1 MTEFRIRSWDLP
13 PRMWLPAP
21 RSTTSV
27 HVWLTLLEP
36 PVSLK
41 GAASILNPK
50 AGGTSDPFGVMVAL
64 LSVAAKCFRAW
75 VRVEILWRRVLLPLL
90 AVAGKCYRAQPLVNI
105 EGATKYKH
113 GMTCAA
119 ELFYLRH
126 VRYCAASAF

>member
-1 MTEFRIRSWDLP
+1 M
-13 PRMWLPAP
+13 
-21 RSTTSV
+21 
-27 HVWLTLLEP
+27 HVWFTLLGP

-50 AGGTSDPFGVMVAL
+50 AGGTSDPFGVIAAL

-75 VRVEILWRRVLLPLL
+75 VCVEILWRRVLLPLL
-90 AVAGKCYRAQPLVNI
+90 AVAGRCYRAQPLINI

-119 ELFYLRH
+119 ELFDLRH